1 MLIITIFETKNKDG
15 SDYLYYKAIVNRFY
29 HERGTG
35 IKIEKIFLNGK
46 GNYKNIDNKIKKQ
59 SKNMQV
65 NIK

>member
-35 IKIEKIFLNGK
+35 IKIEKIFFKWK
-46 GNYKNIDNKIKKQ
+46 G
-59 SKNMQV
+59 
-65 NIK
+65 